1 MSYIPQRVVAKIKV
15 KKTNRAKNI
24 AVTVDHKDS
33 RKLFDL
39 LSGLLTG
46 EYKLE
51 SVLSYDDLDH
61 EER

>member
-1 MSYIPQRVVAKIKV
+1 MPYIPQRVVAKV
-15 KKTNRAKNI
+15 KSNKTHRTKLV
-24 AVTVDHKDS
+24 AVTVSHKDS

-46 EYKLE
+46 DYKLE

>member
-1 MSYIPQRVVAKIKV
+1 MAYIPQRVVAKV
-15 KKTNRAKNI
+15 KNNKTRRTKHV
-24 AVTVDHKDS
+24 AVTVSHKDAC
-33 RKLFDL
+33 KLFDL

-46 EYKLE
+46 DYKLE